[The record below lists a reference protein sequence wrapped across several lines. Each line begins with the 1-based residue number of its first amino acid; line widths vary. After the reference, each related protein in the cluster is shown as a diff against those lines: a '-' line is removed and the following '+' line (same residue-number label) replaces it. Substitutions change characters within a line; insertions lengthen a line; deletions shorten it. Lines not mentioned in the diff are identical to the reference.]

1 MNLTRKL
8 THGSFYQTANT
19 VCRGLFAFLLTPVII
34 AALGNRWYGFW
45 VMVLAFL
52 GSYELL
58 DLGISVAVSRY
69 VSRAMGAGNKQEI
82 NRIVNTSFAIFLVF
96 GGVIALL
103 TVASAAASPLF
114 LDDPAEIR
122 LFRRAL
128 LLLGLGMALNFPL
141 KIFRGVLVAHLRYDV
156 LNVVSVLR
164 IVISSA
170 LIYGL
175 LHAGHGLLSMALVTV
190 CCGLAEGVAVAVFA
204 KRVWPSLAL
213 GVAGL
218 EWGVARKLFGYG
230 GKAFVAQLADLLR
243 FRVDTLV
250 IAFVL
255 NLNLVTVYDIGQ
267 KLSNLARELVGSMLN
282 VMIPVFSQ
290 YEGRR
295 DFESIREKFVILT
308 RFGTVFACFAGGS
321 LVIYGK
327 ALIQRWVGG
336 GYVESYYILVILCV
350 PTILEMTQNS
360 SVQVLYGIS
369 KHHYYAAINVAEG
382 VLNLVLSLVLAN
394 YYGIYGV
401 ALGTAIEMAIVKS
414 TVLPWITCREIR
426 LPLRDYYFKVLL
438 DTSLKMAAL
447 LAAFGYCAQ
456 PFITPDYLR
465 IALVGAI
472 QVAVFVPLVYR
483 LVLKKEERA
492 IVRAALSRNR

>member
-1 MNLTRKL
+1 MSLTRKL

-69 VSRAMGAGNKQEI
+69 ASRAIGAGNKQEI
-82 NRIVNTSFAIFLVF
+82 NSVISTSFAIFLVF

-114 LDDPAEIR
+114 LTDPAEIQ
-122 LFRRAL
+122 LFRSAL
-128 LLLGLGMALNFPL
+128 LLLGFGMAVNFPL
-141 KIFRGVLVAHLRYDV
+141 KIFRGVLVAHLRYDI
-156 LNVVSVLR
+156 LNIVSVLR

-170 LIYGL
+170 LIYGFL
-175 LHAGHGLLSMALVTV
+175 DAGHGLISMALVTV
-190 CCGLAEGVAVAVFA
+190 CCGLAEGVAIAVLA
-204 KRVWPSLAL
+204 KRVWPPLAL
-213 GVAGL
+213 GVAML
-218 EWGVARKLFGYG
+218 ERGVARKLFGYG
-230 GKAFVAQLADLLR
+230 GKAFVAQLADLMR
-243 FRVDTLV
+243 FRIDTLV
-250 IAFVL
+250 IATVL
-255 NLNLVTVYDIGQ
+255 NLNLVALYDIGQ
-267 KLSNLARELVGSMLN
+267 KLSNMGKELVGSMLN

-350 PTILEMTQNS
+350 PMILEMTQNS

-414 TVLPWITCREIR
+414 TILPWVTCREIR
-426 LPLRDYYFKVLL
+426 LPIRDYYFKVLL
-438 DTSLKMAAL
+438 DTGMKMTIPL
-447 LAAFGYCAQ
+447 VAFGYLAR
-456 PFITPDYLR
+456 PFIRPDYLR
-465 IALVGAI
+465 IALVGAV
-472 QVAVFVPLVYR
+472 QVAVFIPVIYL

-492 IVRAALSRNR
+492 VVRAALARHR